1 MERETN
7 ILATIKGER
16 NINISII
23 TRRKFLYLFKA
34 DNSNYKEGSLF
45 LLISEKDYPFER
57 NYQAVLLKNS
67 FLTKNQKKKDLKTFN
82 SVLNSIVKDLSER
95 GALYSI
101 EFHYENGICSYI
113 DNNYQR
119 Y

>member
-23 TRRKFLYLFKA
+23 NRRKFLYLFDA
-34 DNSNYKEGSLF
+34 DNSNYEKDNLF
-45 LLISEKDYPFER
+45 LLISEKDYHFER
-57 NYQAVLLKNS
+57 NQAVLLKNS

-82 SVLNSIVKDLSER
+82 SVLNNIVNDLSER
-95 GALYSI
+95 GVLYNI
-101 EFHYENGICSYI
+101 EFHYENGICGYI